1 MLNELEKLAKRKA
14 TKKTIIEMVF
24 SIVFCVAILAG
35 SFGTAIYFNDHSC
48 KMRAKEMNFLNPV
61 YGIFTDCM
69 VSLEN
74 GKRVPLNYAIERRVR
89 VLHD

>member
-1 MLNELEKLAKRKA
+1 MLNEFEKQARREA
-14 TKKTIIEMVF
+14 TMKTILEMMF
-24 SIVFCVAILAG
+24 SVVICVAIMAG
-35 SFGTAIYFNDHSC
+35 SFGIAVYFNDHSC
-48 KMRAKEMNFLNPV
+48 KMRAEEMNFLNPV

-74 GKRVPLNYAIERRVR
+74 GKRVPLNYAIERKVR